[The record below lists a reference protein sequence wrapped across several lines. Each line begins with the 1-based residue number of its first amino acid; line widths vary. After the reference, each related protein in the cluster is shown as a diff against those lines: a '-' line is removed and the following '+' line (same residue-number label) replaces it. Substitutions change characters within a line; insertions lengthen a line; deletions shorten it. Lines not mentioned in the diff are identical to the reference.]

1 MAIKYMSSSG
11 GRGVEEKGTM
21 VRRWPATGGEEW
33 VPLEVWSRSSMAGAL
48 IPFSK
53 NVRKMVLMF
62 IEMTKEQKQG

>member
-1 MAIKYMSSSG
+1 
-11 GRGVEEKGTM
+11 M
-21 VRRWPATGGEEW
+21 VRRWPATATGGEEW